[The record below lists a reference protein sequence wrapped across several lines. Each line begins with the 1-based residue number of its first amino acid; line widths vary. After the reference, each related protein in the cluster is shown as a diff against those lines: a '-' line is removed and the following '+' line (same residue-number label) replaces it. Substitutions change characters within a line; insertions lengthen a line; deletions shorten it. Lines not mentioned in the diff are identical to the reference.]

1 MSNTQ
6 TPAEIAAAALLT
18 ATIFPAS
25 MRSVLERRIAL
36 ALRDIEVE
44 PEREVRQLEKQP
56 AQPRC
61 RQPAVP
67 IEQSVYPDAIICL
80 EDGKP
85 FKMLKRYLRAQYNL
99 TPEQYRVK
107 WGLPP
112 DYPMVAPN
120 YSKEKSSYAKAIG
133 LAADKLSP
141 SAQPTKKKPI
151 QDVER
156 RRRQDVRRHRR

>member
-1 MSNTQ
+1 MLNAK
-6 TPAEIAAAALLT
+6 TPAEIAVVALLK
-18 ATIFPAS
+18 AKIFPAS
-25 MRSVLERRIAL
+25 MRPVLERRIAL
-36 ALRDIEVE
+36 ALRVTQVE
-44 PEREVRQLEKQP
+44 IEREVGQLEKQ
-56 AQPRC
+56 QGRPRYQ
-61 RQPAVP
+61 QPAVP
-67 IEQSVYPDAIICL
+67 IEKSIYPNAIICL

-99 TPEQYRVK
+99 TPEQYRIK

-156 RRRQDVRRHRR
+156 RRRRR